1 MFNLVHNI
9 DFVIAAVCV
18 LLILYCSVGRKYSKI
33 STSNRMFYRIVN
45 TAMIQSV
52 VDILMNVAETY
63 TDVFPVTLA
72 SLLRTIFNT
81 LTVFLTYFAYA
92 YVKAYSSD
100 EAGPAK
106 KQKVTDIIVWTIL
119 AGFLLV
125 GFLNLF
131 TGWISYIDSAGVYH
145 NGPIYTIN
153 YIVPLILLICILIT
167 AIRKKN
173 SYTADQFQAIIFFIV
188 LVVLG
193 VMTEFLLKYSTLTIM
208 FGVSL
213 ALLIIQ
219 LSLETPDYKKMVATM
234 DALRDSNAQVEK
246 AKEEAIRANN
256 AKSDFLARMSH
267 EIRTPMN
274 AIIGMNELIIKE
286 SDNKDI
292 RDYSTD
298 AYHAANNLLNIIN
311 DILDFSKIESGKMNL
326 IEDEYSFIDIVSDLY
341 TMFSFRT
348 EEKGINLVAN
358 IDKNIPSHLIG
369 DNVRI
374 KQVLTNLLSNGVKY
388 TQSGTVTLAAELID
402 KTAGVA
408 GIKFSVT
415 DTGQGI
421 KEEDI
426 PKLFEVF
433 ERVDEKNNR
442 NIEGTGLG
450 LNIAFMLLDMMDSKL
465 EVTSVYGKG
474 SQFSFILKQKIVC
487 DNPIGEFNGQRSE
500 NAAQNDNSELIY
512 APDAC
517 VLVVDDNLVNLKVFS
532 GLLKKTGVKI
542 TQAKSGSEAID
553 LCRSNKYDM
562 IFMDHMMPLMDGIEA
577 MHHIREEESL
587 NNDSVIIALTANA
600 IKGSFDMYI
609 NEGFNDALFKPTTQ
623 NALNDQ
629 LKKWLK

>member
-63 TDVFPVTLA
+63 TNVFPVTLA
-72 SLLRTIFNT
+72 SLLRTAFNT

-100 EAGPAK
+100 ESDPAK
-106 KQKVTDIIVWTIL
+106 KQKVTDIIVWVIL
-119 AGFLLV
+119 SGFLIV

-131 TGWISYIDSAGVYH
+131 TGWISYIDSEGIYH
-145 NGPIYTIN
+145 NGPIYIIN
-153 YIVPLILLICILIT
+153 YLVPLILLICILIT

-173 SYTADQFQAIIFFIV
+173 SYTKDQFQAIIFFIV

-193 VMTEFLLKYSTLTIM
+193 VMTEFLLKYTTLTIM

-286 SDNKDI
+286 TDNKDI

-298 AYHAANNLLNIIN
+298 AYRAANNLLNIIN

-326 IEDEYSFIDIVSDLY
+326 IEDEYSFTDVISDLY

-348 EEKGINLVAN
+348 EEKGLNLVAN
-358 IDKNIPSHLIG
+358 IDKDIPSHLNG
-369 DNVRI
+369 DDVRI

-388 TQSGTVTLAAELID
+388 TQNGTVTLGAELLGKED
-402 KTAGVA
+402 
-408 GIKFSVT
+408 GIASIRFSVT

-442 NIEGTGLG
+442 NIQGTGLG
-450 LNIAFMLLDMMDSKL
+450 LNIAYMLLEMMGSEL
-465 EVTSVYGKG
+465 EVESSYGKG
-474 SQFSFILKQKIVC
+474 SQFSFVLNQKIIH
-487 DNPIGEFNGQRSE
+487 DNPIGEFNGQRGDSKAE
-500 NAAQNDNSELIY
+500 KSSSELIY
-512 APDAC
+512 APEANI
-517 VLVVDDNLVNLKVFS
+517 LVVDDNLVNLRVFS

-542 TQAKSGSEAID
+542 TQAKSGSEAIE
-553 LCRSNKYDM
+553 LCRNNKFDM
-562 IFMDHMMPLMDGIEA
+562 IFMDHMMPMMDGIEA
-577 MHHIREEESL
+577 MHHIREEISL
-587 NNDSVIIALTANA
+587 NSESVIIALTANA
-600 IKGSFDMYI
+600 IKGSFEMYK
-609 NEGFNDALFKPTTQ
+609 NEGFNDVLFKPTTQ
-623 NALNDQ
+623 NELNEQ
-629 LKKWLK
+629 LRKWLK